1 MSHPTKDP
9 GKPPVGVV
17 IVNHDLKDSLRETL
31 ESFRKVNYPALQIVV
46 SDNASTDGSQEMVR
60 TLFPEVHLL
69 AHETEQGYARAASL
83 GMAFLADKTRYIFS
97 TTNDVIVDSNIL
109 NVLVEYAEQHPDI
122 GVLGTKIYF
131 FDRPD
136 VIWHAGG
143 RIHPLHGHSYHLGWE
158 RKDAPRYSRVRE
170 CDFVTGCGFLLRS
183 EVLRKIG
190 YFKEDLVFYS
200 EDAELC
206 YRFREA
212 AYKVMYVPEAKMWHK
227 TGTTLAKNRPV
238 QLRYSTRNSLYLLQ
252 RHKVG
257 WHPFTLWMNVLVVS
271 PAKMLLF
278 ALLLRWKNSA
288 GIWKGIQDWRAGRY
302 GWIR

>member
-1 MSHPTKDP
+1 MPTDASSAFRTLSRDDSAW
-9 GKPPVGVV
+9 PPVGVV
-17 IVNHDLKDSLRETL
+17 IVNHNLEDSLRETL
-31 ESFRKVNYPALQIVV
+31 ESFRKVNYPNLQIVV
-46 SDNASTDGSQEMVR
+46 SDNASTDGSLEMVK

-83 GMAFLADKTRYIFS
+83 GMAFLADKTKYIFS
-97 TTNDVIVDSNIL
+97 TTNDVIVDPNVL
-109 NVLVEYAEQHPDI
+109 NVLVDYAEHHPEA

-131 FDRPD
+131 FDRPN
-136 VIWHAGG
+136 VLWHAGG

-190 YFKEDLVFYS
+190 FFKEDLVFYS

-212 AYKVMYVPEAKMWHK
+212 GYKIMYIPDAKMWHK

-238 QLRYSTRNSLYLLQ
+238 QLRYSTRNGLYL
-252 RHKVG
+252 
-257 WHPFTLWMNVLVVS
+257 
-271 PAKMLLF
+271 
-278 ALLLRWKNSA
+278 
-288 GIWKGIQDWRAGRY
+288 I
-302 GWIR
+302 